1 VSSVVG
7 SNPAQ
12 WPRHFIIIG
21 KEKKAFFMF
30 PHTLISSESS
40 EGLKKAMSV
49 WNHQVVEDQNVDLIC
64 SDIVAC
70 CVITEDAFLRG
81 HQFIQEKVSYLQ
93 DFPKGIVFLVS
104 SSLHSNTD
112 EIQLILTKKMKLQA
126 FPVASLDR
134 AAEVAERFRK
144 MGNSNPKKTR
154 KKSELS
160 ATPPVEALSS
170 INNVSRKRAQ
180 ALLESVG
187 SCKKIAME
195 PESEIAAVK
204 GIGRSAASS
213 INEFFQQELN

>member
-1 VSSVVG
+1 
-7 SNPAQ
+7 
-12 WPRHFIIIG
+12 
-21 KEKKAFFMF
+21 
-30 PHTLISSESS
+30 
-40 EGLKKAMSV
+40 MSV
-49 WNHQVVEDQNVDLIC
+49 WNHQVEEDQNVDLIC

-70 CVITEDAFLRG
+70 CVITEDTFLRG

-112 EIQLILTKKMKLQA
+112 EIQLILHKMKLQA

-134 AAEVAERFRK
+134 AAECAERLRK
-144 MGNSNPKKTR
+144 MGNSNPKITR

-187 SCKKIAME
+187 SCKKIAVE

-213 INEFFQQELN
+213 INEFFQSELN